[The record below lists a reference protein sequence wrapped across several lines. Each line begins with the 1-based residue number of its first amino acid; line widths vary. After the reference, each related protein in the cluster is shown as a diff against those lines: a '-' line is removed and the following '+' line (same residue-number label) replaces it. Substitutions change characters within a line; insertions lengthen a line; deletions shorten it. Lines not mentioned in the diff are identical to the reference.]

1 MHARSR
7 PPGRGRLTRAADL
20 DDRMEAADEDGLHA
34 AFVTHG
40 GELLGFVRRSL
51 GDASAAEEVV
61 QETFIRAWR
70 ARDRF
75 DPTLGTL
82 RAWLF
87 AIARRLVIDHARAR
101 ALRQADP
108 LPDDIALEDGVERAM
123 LGWQVEEAI
132 SRLRPEHR
140 KVLIETYYRAR
151 PGREV
156 AAELGIPEG
165 TVRSRLFY
173 ALQSLRLVLE
183 EMGWDG

>member
-1 MHARSR
+1 M
-7 PPGRGRLTRAADL
+7 PYE
-20 DDRMEAADEDGLHA
+20 DRVEAADEDGLHA

-40 GELLGFVRRSL
+40 GELLGFARRSL
-51 GDASAAEEVV
+51 GDAGAAEEVV

-75 DPTLGTL
+75 DPSLGTL
-82 RAWLF
+82 RTWLF

-108 LPDDIALEDGVERAM
+108 LPDDIALDDGVEQAM

-132 SRLRPEHR
+132 RRLRPEHR
-140 KVLIETYYRAR
+140 QVLIETYYRAR

-156 AAELGIPEG
+156 AADLGIPEG

-173 ALQSLRLVLE
+173 ALQSLRLALE